1 MFFRILLYCQ
11 TQTNHM
17 KNQNYA
23 WVILFALFFI
33 YLASNGFGFNTLPLW
48 YPSLT
53 AEFNLAKGQISEAPS
68 LMLILVA
75 FLSPFFGYML
85 DKWNPKTMMLIG
97 GIGLSVC
104 FLGFSKIS
112 SFAELKIFYAT
123 YAIFLCF
130 GGILTSMYLINK
142 WFDKNRGIAVGI
154 FLNASSLGAV
164 IFNKWS
170 GGMIAEKGWR
180 GAESMMAVVMII
192 LLIVPWFLIKNKSK
206 IVTSDI
212 VASNKDIGITLKTAL
227 KSPSFYVLLFITG
240 TLWYCINGL
249 LFNKDTYLNDLHKT
263 VEERGSFA
271 SLFFLCGL
279 IGKVFFGFLSDKFS
293 KKWIMIIS
301 IGNLLL
307 GSWLLKNS
315 LQNPDL
321 IKWVAIVY
329 GFGYSGAFT
338 MIQVLIADFYMGK
351 NYGIILGIFT
361 MVDTLAGSAGIILV
375 GKNRQFTGTYLHAFD
390 TMFILC
396 AIALFATFL
405 IKKTTSNLYSNANN

>member
-1 MFFRILLYCQ
+1 
-11 TQTNHM
+11 M
-17 KNQNYA
+17 KNQQYQ
-23 WVILFALFFI
+23 WVILVALFFV

-53 AEFNLAKGQISEAPS
+53 AEFGLAKGQISEAPS
-68 LMLILVA
+68 IMLILVA
-75 FLSPFFGYML
+75 FMSPLFGYML

-97 GIGLSVC
+97 AIGLSGLL
-104 FLGFSKIS
+104 LGFSKIT
-112 SFAELKIFYAT
+112 SFGELKIFYAL
-123 YAIFLCF
+123 YAVFLCF

-142 WFDKNRGIAVGI
+142 WFDKNRGLAVGI

-164 IFNKWS
+164 LFNKWA
-170 GGMIAEKGWR
+170 GGLIAEKGWR
-180 GAESMMAVVMII
+180 DAEMTMAFVMCV
-192 LLIVPWFLIKNKSK
+192 LLIAPWFLIKNRPK
-206 IVTSDI
+206 IEETGID
-212 VASNKDIGITLKTAL
+212 AGKTANLNQDITLKEAAKT
-227 KSPSFYVLLFITG
+227 PSFYLLLLVTG

-263 VEERGSFA
+263 VEERGGFA

-279 IGKVFFGFLSDKFS
+279 IGKLFFGFMSDKFS

-301 IGNLLL
+301 IANLLI

-315 LQNPDL
+315 LSNPEMV
-321 IKWVAIVY
+321 KWVAIVY

-351 NYGIILGIFT
+351 NYGTILGIFT
-361 MVDTLAGSAGIILV
+361 MIDTLAGSAGIILV
-375 GKNRQFTGTYLHAFD
+375 GKNRQFSGTYLHAFD

-396 AIALFATFL
+396 AVTLLATFL
-405 IKKTTSNLYSNANN
+405 IKKPIVSRVV

>member
-1 MFFRILLYCQ
+1 
-11 TQTNHM
+11 M
-17 KNQNYA
+17 KNLQYS
-23 WVILFALFFI
+23 WVILFALFFV

-53 AEFNLAKGQISEAPS
+53 AEFGLAKGQISEAPS
-68 LMLILVA
+68 IMLILVA
-75 FLSPFFGYML
+75 FMSPLFGYML

-97 GIGLSVC
+97 AIGLSGLL
-104 FLGFSKIS
+104 LGFSKIS
-112 SFAELKIFYAT
+112 SFGELKIFYAL
-123 YAIFLCF
+123 YAVFLCF

-142 WFDKNRGIAVGI
+142 WFDKNRGLAVGI

-164 IFNKWS
+164 LFNKWA
-170 GGMIAEKGWR
+170 GGLIAEKGWR
-180 GAESMMAVVMII
+180 DAEMTMAFVMCV
-192 LLIVPWFLIKNKSK
+192 LLIAPWFLIKNRPK
-206 IVTSDI
+206 IEE
-212 VASNKDIGITLKTAL
+212 IGIDAGKTANLNQDITLKEAAKT
-227 KSPSFYVLLFITG
+227 PSFYLLLLITG

-263 VEERGSFA
+263 VEERGGFA

-279 IGKVFFGFLSDKFS
+279 IGKLFFGFMSDKFS

-301 IGNLLL
+301 IANLLI

-315 LQNPDL
+315 LSNPDMV
-321 IKWVAIVY
+321 KWVAIVY

-351 NYGIILGIFT
+351 NYGTILGIFT

-375 GKNRQFTGTYLHAFD
+375 GKNRQFSGTYLHAFD

-396 AIALFATFL
+396 AVTLLATFL
-405 IKKTTSNLYSNANN
+405 IKKPIVSRMV

>member
-1 MFFRILLYCQ
+1 
-11 TQTNHM
+11 M
-17 KNQNYA
+17 KNHPYS
-23 WVILFALFFI
+23 WVILFALFFV

-75 FLSPFFGYML
+75 FLSPLFGYML

-97 GIGLSVC
+97 AIGLSGLL
-104 FLGFSKIS
+104 LGFSKIS
-112 SFAELKIFYAT
+112 SFGELKVFYVF

-130 GGILTSMYLINK
+130 GGIITSMYLINK
-142 WFDKNRGIAVGI
+142 WFDKNRGLAVGI

-164 IFNKWS
+164 LFNGWAGKL
-170 GGMIAEKGWR
+170 IAKSGWR
-180 GAESMMAVVMII
+180 EAEMTMAFVMCV
-192 LLIVPWFLIKNKSK
+192 LLIVPWFLIKNRPKTEIFGNGITNNS
-206 IVTSDI
+206 TQD
-212 VASNKDIGITLKTAL
+212 ITLKSAAKT
-227 KSPSFYVLLFITG
+227 PSFYLLLLITG

-249 LFNKDTYLNDLHKT
+249 LFNKDTYLDDLHKT
-263 VEERGSFA
+263 VEERGGFA

-279 IGKVFFGFLSDKFS
+279 IGKLFFGFISDKFS
-293 KKWIMIIS
+293 KKWIMIVSIS
-301 IGNLLL
+301 NLLI

-315 LQNPDL
+315 LSNPDMV
-321 IKWVAIVY
+321 KWVAIVY

-351 NYGIILGIFT
+351 NYGAILGIFT

-375 GKNRQFTGTYLHAFD
+375 GMNRRFSGTYLHAFD
-390 TMFILC
+390 TMMILC
-396 AIALFATFL
+396 AVTLLATFFIKRPAIDRL
-405 IKKTTSNLYSNANN
+405 I

>member
-1 MFFRILLYCQ
+1 
-11 TQTNHM
+11 M
-17 KNQNYA
+17 KNLQYS
-23 WVILFALFFI
+23 WVILFALFFV

-53 AEFNLAKGQISEAPS
+53 MEFNLAKGQISEAPS
-68 LMLILVA
+68 IMLILVA
-75 FLSPFFGYML
+75 FMSPLFGYML

-97 GIGLSVC
+97 AIGLSGLL
-104 FLGFSKIS
+104 LGFSKIS
-112 SFAELKIFYAT
+112 SFGELKIFYAL
-123 YAIFLCF
+123 YAVFLCF

-142 WFDKNRGIAVGI
+142 WFDKNRGLAVGI

-164 IFNKWS
+164 LFNKWA
-170 GGMIAEKGWR
+170 GGLIAEKGWR
-180 GAESMMAVVMII
+180 DAEMTMAFVMCV
-192 LLIVPWFLIKNKSK
+192 LLIAPWFLIKNRPK
-206 IVTSDI
+206 IEETGID
-212 VASNKDIGITLKTAL
+212 AGKTANLNQDITLKEAAKT
-227 KSPSFYVLLFITG
+227 PSFYLLLLITG

-263 VEERGSFA
+263 VEVRGGFA

-279 IGKVFFGFLSDKFS
+279 IGKLFFGFMSDKFS

-301 IGNLLL
+301 ITNLLI

-315 LQNPDL
+315 LSNPDMV
-321 IKWVAIVY
+321 KWVAIVY

-351 NYGIILGIFT
+351 NYGTILGIFT
-361 MVDTLAGSAGIILV
+361 MIDTLAGSAGIILV
-375 GKNRQFTGTYLHAFD
+375 GKNRQFSGTYLHAFD

-396 AIALFATFL
+396 AVTLLATFL
-405 IKKTTSNLYSNANN
+405 IKKPIVSRMV

>member
-1 MFFRILLYCQ
+1 
-11 TQTNHM
+11 M
-17 KNQNYA
+17 KNIPYS
-23 WVILFALFFI
+23 WVILFALFFV

-75 FLSPFFGYML
+75 FLSPLFGYML
-85 DKWNPKTMMLIG
+85 DKWNPKMMMLIG
-97 GIGLSVC
+97 AIGLSGLL
-104 FLGFSKIS
+104 LGFSKIT
-112 SFAELKIFYAT
+112 SFQELKIFYIL
-123 YAIFLCF
+123 YAVFLCF
-130 GGILTSMYLINK
+130 GGIITSMYLINK
-142 WFDKNRGIAVGI
+142 WFDKNRGLAVGI

-164 IFNKWS
+164 LFNKWA
-170 GGMIAEKGWR
+170 GGLIAVKGWR
-180 GAESMMAVVMII
+180 EAEMTMAFLMCV
-192 LLIVPWFLIKNKSK
+192 LLIAPWFLIKNRPK
-206 IVTSDI
+206 TET
-212 VASNKDIGITLKTAL
+212 IGNGISGNLKQDITLKEAAKT
-227 KSPSFYVLLFITG
+227 PSFYLLLLITG

-263 VEERGSFA
+263 VAERGDFA

-279 IGKVFFGFLSDKFS
+279 IGKLFFGFMSDKFS
-293 KKWIMIIS
+293 KKGIMIIS
-301 IGNLLL
+301 IANLLL

-315 LQNPDL
+315 LSNPEMV
-321 IKWVAIVY
+321 KWVAIVY

-351 NYGIILGIFT
+351 NYGAILGIFT

-375 GKNRQFTGTYLHAFD
+375 GKNRQFSGTYLHAFD

-396 AIALFATFL
+396 AVTLLATFL
-405 IKKTTSNLYSNANN
+405 IKKPAIDRLM

>member
-1 MFFRILLYCQ
+1 
-11 TQTNHM
+11 M
-17 KNQNYA
+17 KNLQYS
-23 WVILFALFFI
+23 WVILFALFFV

-53 AEFNLAKGQISEAPS
+53 TEFNLAKGQISEAPS
-68 LMLILVA
+68 IMLILVA
-75 FLSPFFGYML
+75 FMSPLFGYML

-97 GIGLSVC
+97 AIGLSGLL
-104 FLGFSKIS
+104 LGFSKIS
-112 SFAELKIFYAT
+112 SFGELKIFYAL
-123 YAIFLCF
+123 YAVFLCF

-142 WFDKNRGIAVGI
+142 WFDKNRGLAVGI

-164 IFNKWS
+164 LFNKWA
-170 GGMIAEKGWR
+170 GGLIAEKGWR
-180 GAESMMAVVMII
+180 DAEMTMAFVMCV
-192 LLIVPWFLIKNKSK
+192 LLIAPWFLIKNRPK
-206 IVTSDI
+206 IEETGID
-212 VASNKDIGITLKTAL
+212 AGKTANLNQDITLKDAAKT
-227 KSPSFYVLLFITG
+227 PSFYLLLLITG

-263 VEERGSFA
+263 VEERGGFA

-279 IGKVFFGFLSDKFS
+279 IGKLFFGFMSDKFS

-301 IGNLLL
+301 IANLLI

-315 LQNPDL
+315 LSNPDL
-321 IKWVAIVY
+321 VKWVAIVY

-351 NYGIILGIFT
+351 NYGTILGIFT
-361 MVDTLAGSAGIILV
+361 MIDTLAGSAGIILV
-375 GKNRQFTGTYLHAFD
+375 GKNRQFSGTYLHAFD

-396 AIALFATFL
+396 AVTLLATFL
-405 IKKTTSNLYSNANN
+405 IKKPIVSRVV